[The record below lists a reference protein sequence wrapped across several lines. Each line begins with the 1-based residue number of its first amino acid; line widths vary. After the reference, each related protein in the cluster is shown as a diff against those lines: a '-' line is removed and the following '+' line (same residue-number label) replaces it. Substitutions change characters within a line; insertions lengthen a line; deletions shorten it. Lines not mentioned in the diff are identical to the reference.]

1 MIDSNEEKNEKGVG
15 YNSDC
20 KAEEVNDIDKRLHLA
35 MLFKLASIADQDS
48 NEDMEL
54 SVRNML
60 EMDVVKTRYGTSR
73 DWKDP
78 PPDESRNELEF
89 KLVDNPGDWGSFCYQ
104 SVFKKED
111 NNMVYKHHCLPTGCQ
126 PVEKNSVGEMF
137 H

>member
-89 KLVDNPGDWGSFCYQ
+89 RRVLFRS
-104 SVFKKED
+104 SVFLITSSNRARKGKL
-111 NNMVYKHHCLPTGCQ
+111 MT
-126 PVEKNSVGEMF
+126 S
-137 H
+137 